1 MKNKVTKRS
10 IIIISILLLLGAI
23 AAWWL
28 ITPASQGSEDITS
41 GSSSM
46 RETND
51 NSANQDDGLL
61 RIVATGDMIAHDSV
75 IANAQQ
81 ADGNYD
87 FYSLMQRMQPLFAQA
102 DVSFCNEATPAG
114 GEQFGITGYPIFNAP
129 LSWHDGIESVGC
141 NVINLGT
148 NHTYDK
154 GEPLVDAMVADWQ
167 NRDVFA
173 TAGALR
179 DQAERKQISYFDAE
193 GVRFAFLSYS
203 TYTNQ
208 PVPNDYSLVRYDR
221 DTATREIAEAKD
233 NADIVLV
240 SMRWGVEYS
249 DAASSSDQQIARDIA
264 AAGADY
270 VFGHGPHVLQPV
282 ERINRDD
289 GGETIVWYSL
299 GNFLNTQIPAEAL
312 IGGFAV
318 MDIDKDSLRL
328 RSIGFLPVYSHYEWS
343 AEEAATEN
351 LLARENLQ
359 MYALD
364 EVDDSYFASQQ
375 LDSTVQTE
383 RERVRNVLNRLSDVT
398 ILSSDDYLNR

>member
-1 MKNKVTKRS
+1 MKRKPTKRNS
-10 IIIISILLLLGAI
+10 IIIISILFLLGAV
-23 AAWWL
+23 AAWWF
-28 ITPASQGSEDITS
+28 I
-41 GSSSM
+41 SSSPTENEDVDSSSPSTS
-46 RETND
+46 RADE
-51 NSANQDDGLL
+51 NSASQDDGLL

-75 IANAQQ
+75 IANAEQ
-81 ADGNYD
+81 ADGSYD
-87 FYSLMQRMQPLFAQA
+87 FYSLMQRMQPFFAQA
-102 DVSFCNEATPAG
+102 DVGFCNEATPAG
-114 GEQFGITGYPIFNAP
+114 GERFGISGYPIFNAP
-129 LSWHDGIESVGC
+129 LEWHDGMESVGC

-167 NRDVFA
+167 DRDVFA
-173 TAGALR
+173 TAGAYR
-179 DQAERKQISYFDAE
+179 DQAEREQISYFDAE

-203 TYTNQ
+203 TYTNES
-208 PVPNDYSLVRYDR
+208 VPNDYSLVRYDR
-221 DTATREIAEAKD
+221 DVATREIAEAKD
-233 NADIVLV
+233 SADIVLV

-249 DAASSSDQQIARDIA
+249 DAASSTDQQIARDIA
-264 AAGADY
+264 DAGADY

-299 GNFLNTQIPAEAL
+299 GNFLNTQIPVEAL

-318 MDIDKDSLRL
+318 MDIDRDSLEL
-328 RSIGFLPVYSHYEWS
+328 QSVGFLPVYSHYEWS
-343 AEEAATEN
+343 AENAAAEN

-375 LDSTVQTE
+375 LDSTVQAE
-383 RERVRNVLNRLSDVT
+383 RERVTNVLNRLSEVT
-398 ILSSDDYLNR
+398 ILSSDEF